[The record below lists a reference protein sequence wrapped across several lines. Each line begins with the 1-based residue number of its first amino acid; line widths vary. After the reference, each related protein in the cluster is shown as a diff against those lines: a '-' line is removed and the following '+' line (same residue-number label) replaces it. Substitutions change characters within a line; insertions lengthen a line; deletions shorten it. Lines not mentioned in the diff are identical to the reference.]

1 MPSFR
6 MVMLTFVLF
15 ASFFENTALKG
26 PRSVQADLFDFV
38 VPAWSDGTQAD
49 MDVSER
55 ILAELDAGYPCRHD
69 DDVGERSIMNHFV
82 VKFFSRI
89 QVEPLEQLERLEPTV
104 PRSLRLAFFYRFS
117 YNPTHEGC

>member
-1 MPSFR
+1 
-6 MVMLTFVLF
+6 MLTFVLF
-15 ASFFENTALKG
+15 ASSLENTALKG

-55 ILAELDAGYPCRHD
+55 ILAELDAGHPCRHD
-69 DDVGERSIMNHFV
+69 DDVGERSIMKHFM

-89 QVEPLEQLERLEPTV
+89 QVEHLEQLERLEL
-104 PRSLRLAFFYRFS
+104 SAAFFAPCFFLS
-117 YNPTHEGC
+117 ILLQPNS

>member
-1 MPSFR
+1 MR
-6 MVMLTFVLF
+6 TFVLF
-15 ASFFENTALKG
+15 ASSFENTALKG

-55 ILAELDAGYPCRHD
+55 IRAELDAGHPCRHD

-89 QVEPLEQLERLEPTV
+89 QVELWNTWSDWNE
-104 PRSLRLAFFYRFS
+104 SSAFLAPCFFLS
-117 YNPTHEGC
+117 ILLQPNS